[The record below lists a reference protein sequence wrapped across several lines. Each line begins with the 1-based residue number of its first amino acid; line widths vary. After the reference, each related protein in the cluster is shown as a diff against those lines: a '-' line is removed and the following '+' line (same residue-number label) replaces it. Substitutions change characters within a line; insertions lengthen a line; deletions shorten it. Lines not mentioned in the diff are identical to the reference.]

1 MNPEGQ
7 MRLCDS
13 VKLFGLCTDMC
24 PEYERVRR
32 IVEEDVKPPECV
44 GAASFPRLAE
54 TDLCRHQRRSISPG
68 SSAYRTRREWSR
80 HTLGPQQA
88 WTLSWFQRLD
98 RLLPVL

>member
-44 GAASFPRLAE
+44 GPPL
-54 TDLCRHQRRSISPG
+54 HSI
-68 SSAYRTRREWSR
+68 
-80 HTLGPQQA
+80 
-88 WTLSWFQRLD
+88 
-98 RLLPVL
+98 